1 MIIVIFDKQTKNCCE
16 KREKAW
22 NVQPIQKTW
31 GAETPHA
38 PRFGRV
44 HPIMTCTKWQVG
56 CRSHAELLPTSTQRQ
71 SVGGRSAIR
80 KGN

>member
-31 GAETPHA
+31 GAETPHVLDPLWPYA
-38 PRFGRV
+38 SDA
-44 HPIMTCTKWQVG
+44 TCTKNGRWVAALNHY
-56 CRSHAELLPTSTQRQ
+56 CSQRPLI
-71 SVGGRSAIR
+71 VDA
-80 KGN
+80 